1 MSNTYGLPLGGA
13 GDTQVQTV
21 VSAMRG
27 WGACRGRKTCVCV
40 CVCVLGM
47 VSPRLWGLSHDPRA
61 EPR

>member
-40 CVCVLGM
+40 CVCAWNGFSKAVGF
-47 VSPRLWGLSHDPRA
+47 
-61 EPR
+61 EPRSEG

>member
-27 WGACRGRKTCVCV
+27 WGACRGRKM

-61 EPR
+61 EPG